1 MGDTIGIRDLKN
13 MLSSVLR
20 RVRKGETV
28 IVTDRKKPVAI
39 LIPATSENNDE
50 ILDRLVKAGRL
61 SWSGGKPAGC
71 RKPPKVTGF
80 PVSDAVLEDRR

>member
-1 MGDTIGIRDLKN
+1 MRDTIGIRDLKN

-28 IVTDRKKPVAI
+28 IVTDRNQPVAI
-39 LIPATSENNDE
+39 LIPAASGNVDT
-50 ILDRLVKAGRL
+50 ILDQLVKAGCL
-61 SWSGGKPAGC
+61 SWAGGKPAGC
-71 RKPPKVTGF
+71 RNPPKVRGL